1 LAIAMRRWGV
11 ERHAVDVDCMYCTW
25 KNGMPSGV
33 PRAGAGAIAVRLG
46 LACRD
51 RDGTSTRGFE
61 KTNIGFPLLVRD
73 VASATRDAA

>member
-1 LAIAMRRWGV
+1 
-11 ERHAVDVDCMYCTW
+11 
-25 KNGMPSGV
+25 MPSGV

-61 KTNIGFPLLVRD
+61 TANTGFPLVRD
-73 VASATRDAA
+73 VASATRDAT